1 MESILN
7 ILVLGFAGLIAYW
20 WANQGILSALLHL
33 ICVLAAGVLA
43 FATWEPMTDLVASI
57 PSMQPY
63 GRGIGLVLP
72 FAVYLFAL
80 RMLSDKLAPDNLN
93 FPHWA
98 NLGLGG
104 AFGVAS
110 AILTVG
116 ITLIGVG
123 HLHSSRD
130 LVGVVGSARTSAS
143 KGQPDLQVSALWIPV
158 HVEAARFFGMLSQS
172 SFAPTFSSTTLAGEH
187 PNLGQQAFGLH
198 RDTYNR
204 AGRLSRT
211 TAAKNSISIVK
222 AILVPEI
229 ALPDGRTMGAYL
241 VDLQLDAGASTE
253 GQGFAISAAQLRL
266 VGTAKSTGDAAS
278 GAGSGIAYPI
288 AWAQPNSGGGRTTF
302 MFDDAGHYISSPPG
316 TQALSVTLVYPSDP
330 FPATAP
336 PRFMTAVGLRL
347 PFPQVAQ
354 QSTAQEAMSML
365 LGGADSGVVIPP
377 GTMAINPED
386 ITIND
391 SIAPGNADLNNV
403 GAMDLKDTNYLF
415 QGLGEYE
422 QGGFRGNKGIVVKG
436 VWAPPNTRVVRLN
449 VSRGSGSSIDLWN
462 DRSKVRETAGDTAN
476 LAIVDDLGRTYFPIG
491 YIHATATGDRRV
503 TVRLQR
509 DGGYYQL
516 NSFPN
521 LSSSGSD
528 KLYAL
533 FTPAVGR
540 KIVAV
545 RLGTEWVSTASLD
558 IVPAH

>member
-1 MESILN
+1 
-7 ILVLGFAGLIAYW
+7 
-20 WANQGILSALLHL
+20 
-33 ICVLAAGVLA
+33 
-43 FATWEPMTDLVASI
+43 
-57 PSMQPY
+57 
-63 GRGIGLVLP
+63 
-72 FAVYLFAL
+72 
-80 RMLSDKLAPDNLN
+80 
-93 FPHWA
+93 
-98 NLGLGG
+98 
-104 AFGVAS
+104 
-110 AILTVG
+110 
-116 ITLIGVG
+116 
-123 HLHSSRD
+123 
-130 LVGVVGSARTSAS
+130 
-143 KGQPDLQVSALWIPV
+143 
-158 HVEAARFFGMLSQS
+158 
-172 SFAPTFSSTTLAGEH
+172 
-187 PNLGQQAFGLH
+187 
-198 RDTYNR
+198 
-204 AGRLSRT
+204 
-211 TAAKNSISIVK
+211 
-222 AILVPEI
+222 
-229 ALPDGRTMGAYL
+229 
-241 VDLQLDAGASTE
+241 
-253 GQGFAISAAQLRL
+253 
-266 VGTAKSTGDAAS
+266 
-278 GAGSGIAYPI
+278 
-288 AWAQPNSGGGRTTF
+288 
-302 MFDDAGHYISSPPG
+302 
-316 TQALSVTLVYPSDP
+316 
-330 FPATAP
+330 
-336 PRFMTAVGLRL
+336 MTAVGLRL

>member
-20 WANQGILSALLHL
+20 WATQGLFSSVLHF

-57 PSMQPY
+57 SSLQPY

-98 NLGLGG
+98 NLSLGG

-172 SFAPTFSSTTLAGEH
+172 SFAPTFSTTTLASEH

-222 AILVPEI
+222 AILKREDLGTTGIGRGVAVPHTKH
-229 ALPDGRTMGAYL
+229 PS
-241 VDLQLDAGASTE
+241 VDK
-253 GQGFAISAAQLRL
+253 L
-266 VGTAKSTGDAAS
+266 VGTVAVSQEGIDFDSLDGDPVHLFFLLVS
-278 GAGSGIAYPI
+278 PPD
-288 AWAQPNSGGGRTTF
+288 QPGQHLRALENISRQLR
-302 MFDDAGHYISSPPG
+302 DDAFCRELK
-316 TQALSVTLVYPSDP
+316 AAKA
-330 FPATAP
+330 PADIQH
-336 PRFMTAVGLRL
+336 LL
-347 PFPQVAQ
+347 
-354 QSTAQEAMSML
+354 EA
-365 LGGADSGVVIPP
+365 ADNHG
-377 GTMAINPED
+377 M
-386 ITIND
+386 
-391 SIAPGNADLNNV
+391 
-403 GAMDLKDTNYLF
+403 
-415 QGLGEYE
+415 
-422 QGGFRGNKGIVVKG
+422 
-436 VWAPPNTRVVRLN
+436 
-449 VSRGSGSSIDLWN
+449 VS
-462 DRSKVRETAGDTAN
+462 
-476 LAIVDDLGRTYFPIG
+476 
-491 YIHATATGDRRV
+491 
-503 TVRLQR
+503 
-509 DGGYYQL
+509 
-516 NSFPN
+516 
-521 LSSSGSD
+521 
-528 KLYAL
+528 
-533 FTPAVGR
+533 
-540 KIVAV
+540 
-545 RLGTEWVSTASLD
+545 
-558 IVPAH
+558 